1 MTRDERNTIIKSFQS
16 GTTHISS
23 TGAFHLQ
30 CDFDVSLFPFDRQFC
45 VVRIDTNGYV
55 IEMQK
60 LVASNL
66 YLQNFT
72 KNEQWDV
79 GFHFKQ
85 ERNLTYP
92 SGRTYSIVEF
102 AFFMRRKSTFYGVS
116 LLVPLVTSS
125 IIELATFAFA
135 VDDSNRL
142 QLSFTCFLSF
152 TFLISML
159 TEKLPENSESMPL
172 LLIAVCVTS
181 ASVCGVIAFHLT
193 TSPKY
198 ITQLNKSKCYRV
210 AQIIDKFAI
219 SFYVTIIL
227 LTELVLP
234 LYMFL
239 SN

>member
-1 MTRDERNTIIKSFQS
+1 
-16 GTTHISS
+16 
-23 TGAFHLQ
+23 
-30 CDFDVSLFPFDRQFC
+30 
-45 VVRIDTNGYV
+45 
-55 IEMQK
+55 MQK

-92 SGRTYSIVEF
+92 SGRAYSIVEF
-102 AFFMRRKSTFYGVS
+102 AFYMDRKSNFYAVA

-181 ASVCGVIAFHLT
+181 ASVCGVIALQAIAFHLT
-193 TSPKY
+193 TSPKC
-198 ITQLNKSKCYRV
+198 ITQLNKNKCYRV
-210 AQIIDKFAI
+210 AKIIDRFAI
-219 SFYVTIIL
+219 SFYLTIIL

-239 SN
+239 SK